1 MAALAGVF
9 ALGVAACGGDDD
21 ENTAAAT
28 ATRPAAATS
37 APTTAVTAAVTA
49 GATAAAAT
57 TAVGTGAATITASD
71 FKYAEQDVTTKAG
84 SVKLTL
90 NNTGSAPHTLTLYTD
105 AGYTKRVDG
114 GDTGRVVGGGTGEVT
129 VDLAAGQYFFRC
141 EVHPSPMQGELTAE

>member
-49 GATAAAAT
+49 GATAAAT

-71 FKYAEQDVTTKAG
+71 FKYAEQDVTAKAG
-84 SVKLTL
+84 SVTLTL